1 MTIPSTSDRR
11 RRANRA
17 NARLST
23 GPKSK
28 AGKAHS
34 SKNALRHGLN
44 LPIWSDP
51 ALAPEAE
58 KLARRIAGDN
68 ANTTTLE
75 LARCIAAAQLDINR
89 VRRIRNLRITFLLSD
104 QNQNELSLLGGKI
117 IDKLLVT
124 LVDRYFSDDLEYCD
138 FDLANKQ
145 FSSNQLDNDEVRKF
159 IIEEIAS
166 ELTRL
171 DRYERRALSRRKTA
185 IRQFDAV
192 S

>member
-1 MTIPSTSDRR
+1 MTIQLTSDRR

-89 VRRIRNLRITFLLSD
+89 VRRIRNLRIIFLLSD
-104 QNQNELSLLGGKI
+104 QNHKELSLLNGKI
-117 IDKLLVT
+117 RDKFLMNF
-124 LVDRYFSDDLEYCD
+124 VDRYFSDDLEYFD
-138 FDLANKQ
+138 FYLANKQ
-145 FSSNQLDNDEVRKF
+145 FVSNQLDNDDIQKLIVD
-159 IIEEIAS
+159 EIAS